1 MKQAPEIAEKSDS
14 SVFTAGMND
23 SGETQI
29 QAVGD
34 RGVSVPPGLDG
45 REIVAAAR
53 EIVSRHRIY
62 EIDYYAACSIAVTVL
77 RCAHAMRQAAP
88 PDRSEPRRTP

>member
-1 MKQAPEIAEKSDS
+1 MTAQAT
-14 SVFTAGMND
+14 VFTAGVNTSD
-23 SGETQI
+23 DLQI

-77 RCAHAMRQAAP
+77 KCAHAMRQSESSCS
-88 PDRSEPRRTP
+88 SEPYRRPE